1 MRERRLQELLNRVR
15 ARYAAPALLWGR
27 CSDPFAPYT
36 SAKMAY
42 RAAHVT
48 VTNR

>member
-1 MRERRLQELLNRVR
+1 MRERRLQELLNSRPREVR
-15 ARYAAPALLWGR
+15 RSCAAVGTG
-27 CSDPFAPYT
+27 SDPFASYT
-36 SAKMAY
+36 SAKIAY